1 MISRHITDAPHK
13 CRFCDH
19 KTKKRELS
27 ERFGRTQ
34 LMMDTSTPMIRR
46 QFLRAGIALMI
57 SFILPLHPQS
67 GTSWKDPSSHAVRFV
82 SVGDGV
88 PLEVLDWDGLGRA
101 VVLLAGG
108 GDTAHVFDDFA
119 PKLTTHNHVYGI
131 TRRGFGASGYADAEN
146 VGERLGE
153 DVLAVIDS
161 LKLDK
166 PVLVGHSIAG
176 AELSWIA
183 NQHPN
188 RVAGVVYLEAG
199 YSYAFD
205 DGKGASA
212 LDMMKLKAPQSPP
225 PGAADLVSFKAL
237 QRYKDRMDGFE
248 FPEGELREERQTNP
262 DGTVGD
268 FRNPPGGA
276 MLMKLISGGQRY
288 TKIPVPS
295 LFIFANPHSLGTW
308 VESSADASVRSDAK
322 AYSTTLGAMT
332 ERQKKSVETGV
343 PTAHIITIPNGNH
356 FVFLSNETECLRA
369 VQAFL
374 SKLSQPKYGS
384 LRGA

>member
-1 MISRHITDAPHK
+1 
-13 CRFCDH
+13 
-19 KTKKRELS
+19 
-27 ERFGRTQ
+27 
-34 LMMDTSTPMIRR
+34 MIRR

-57 SFILPLHPQS
+57 SFILPLHSQS
-67 GTSWKDPSSHAVRFV
+67 GTPWKDPSPHAVRFV

-88 PLEVLDWDGLGRA
+88 SLEVLDWDGSGRA

-153 DVLAVIDS
+153 DVLAVIDA
-161 LKLDK
+161 LKLDQ
-166 PVLVGHSIAG
+166 PILVGHSIAG

-183 NQHPN
+183 NQYPN

-199 YSYAFD
+199 YSYAYD

-225 PGAADLVSFKAL
+225 PAAADLVSFKAL
-237 QRYKDRMDGFE
+237 QTYKDRMDGFE
-248 FPEGELREERQTNP
+248 FPEGELRAERQTNP
-262 DGTVGD
+262 DGPVGD
-268 FRNPPGGA
+268 VRNPPGGA

-288 TKIPVPS
+288 TKIPVPA

-308 VESSADASVRSDAK
+308 IEASADASVRSDAK

-356 FVFLSNETECLRA
+356 LVFLSNETECLRA
-369 VQAFL
+369 LQAFL
-374 SKLSQPKYGS
+374 SKLSQPKY
-384 LRGA
+384 

>member
-1 MISRHITDAPHK
+1 MTI
-13 CRFCDH
+13 
-19 KTKKRELS
+19 KKKKELV
-27 ERFGRTQ
+27 ERFGRTRWV
-34 LMMDTSTPMIRR
+34 MEGGTPMIRR

-57 SFILPLHPQS
+57 SFTLPLHLQS
-67 GTSWKDPSSHAVRFV
+67 GTPWKDPSPHAVRFV

-88 PLEVLDWDGLGRA
+88 PLEVLDWDGSGRA

-146 VGERLGE
+146 IGERLGG
-153 DVLAVIDS
+153 DVLAVIDA

-166 PVLVGHSIAG
+166 PILVGHSIAG
-176 AELSWIA
+176 AELSWLA
-183 NQHPN
+183 NRYPN

-212 LDMMKLKAPQSPP
+212 LDMTKLKAPQSPP

-276 MLMKLISGGQRY
+276 MLMKLISGGQKY

-322 AYSTTLGAMT
+322 AYSTTLEAMT
-332 ERQKKSVETGV
+332 ERQQKSIETGV
-343 PTAHIITIPNGNH
+343 PTAHIITIPNANH
-356 FVFLSNETECLRA
+356 FVFLSNEADVLKEVR
-369 VQAFL
+369 AFL
-374 SKLSQPKYGS
+374 SS
-384 LRGA
+384 LQ

>member
-1 MISRHITDAPHK
+1 MEA
-13 CRFCDH
+13 
-19 KTKKRELS
+19 
-27 ERFGRTQ
+27 G
-34 LMMDTSTPMIRR
+34 TPMIRR
-46 QFLRAGIALMI
+46 RFLRTGIALTI
-57 SFILPLHPQS
+57 SFILPLHSQS
-67 GTSWKDPSSHAVRFV
+67 GTPWKDPSPHAVRFV
-82 SVGDGV
+82 SVGESV
-88 PLEVLDWDGLGRA
+88 RLEVLDWGGSGSA

-119 PKLTTHNHVYGI
+119 PKLTTHNHVYGV
-131 TRRGFGASGYADAEN
+131 TRRGFGVSGYADAEN

-153 DVLAVIDS
+153 DVLAVIDA

-166 PVLVGHSIAG
+166 PILVGHSIAG

-188 RVAGVVYLEAG
+188 RVAGVVYLDAG

-205 DGKGASA
+205 DGKGSSA
-212 LDMMKLKAPQSPP
+212 LDMMKLKAPQSQP
-225 PGAADLVSFKAL
+225 PGVADLVSFKAL

-248 FPEGELREERQTNP
+248 FPEGELREERQANP

-276 MLMKLISGGQRY
+276 MLMKLISRGQKF
-288 TKIPVPS
+288 TGIPVPS

-308 VESSADASVRSDAK
+308 VESSTDASVRSDAK

-332 ERQKKSVETGV
+332 EKQKKSVESGV
-343 PTAHIITIPNGNH
+343 PTAHVITIPNGNH

-369 VQAFL
+369 MQAFL
-374 SKLSQPKYGS
+374 SKLSQK
-384 LRGA
+384 